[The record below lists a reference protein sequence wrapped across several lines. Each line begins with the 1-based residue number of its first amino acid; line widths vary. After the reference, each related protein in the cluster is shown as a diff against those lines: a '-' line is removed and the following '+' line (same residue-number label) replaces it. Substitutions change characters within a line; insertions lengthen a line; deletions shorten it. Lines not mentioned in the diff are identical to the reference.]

1 MEFEYLVDGVRRA
14 IALEKKGDGFVLR
27 DGDAVLEAEIRRIG
41 PHEILV
47 RTQSGS
53 RMVYLVRD
61 GDRTIA
67 ASGSG
72 SFVLGRPSEDAGRFA
87 GGDEPG
93 RGSDSAIRA
102 PMPGKVI
109 KVNVSEGQE
118 VRKNQSLLI
127 VEAMKME
134 NDIKAGAEGVVR
146 KIHVQPGEL
155 VDSVKTLIELEP
167 KA

>member
-1 MEFEYLVDGVRRA
+1 
-14 IALEKKGDGFVLR
+14 
-27 DGDAVLEAEIRRIG
+27 
-41 PHEILV
+41 
-47 RTQSGS
+47 
-53 RMVYLVRD
+53 
-61 GDRTIA
+61 
-67 ASGSG
+67 
-72 SFVLGRPSEDAGRFA
+72 
-87 GGDEPG
+87 
-93 RGSDSAIRA
+93 
-102 PMPGKVI
+102 MPGKVI